1 MSIFPSQTNFVT
13 GDILTATAVNEIGQ
27 AINLLDGAQFS
38 AGKNKI
44 INGDFTI
51 NQRAFTSSTTSGTY
65 GFDRWKQANSGGTV
79 TYSAQTFTAGA
90 APVAGYEGTNFARI
104 VTTGQSGA
112 GDLGMLNQRIESVRT
127 CAGQTVTI
135 SFWAKSASAGQKIA
149 VEVAQIFGTTGSPS
163 ADVNTLFGQ
172 VTLTT
177 SWARYS
183 VTGTMPSVSGKT
195 ITTSDQ
201 LALNLWVSGGTTFN
215 SRTGSLGIQSGTFDF
230 WGVQFE
236 SANTASNFQTA
247 TGTLQGE
254 LAACQRYY
262 WRSGGSQSL
271 GVGYVG
277 STTTFDYLVN
287 LPVPMRAAATFATNS
302 GTSYFYL
309 GVGGGSAGATN
320 SNTFFN
326 ATNMNAVSRFTGTGF
341 TVGQAGI
348 VQTNNAAAYMEA
360 SAEL

>member
-1 MSIFPSQTNFVT
+1 MNDV
-13 GDILTATAVNEIGQ
+13 GG
-27 AINLLDGAQFS
+27 AINLLDGAQFA

-51 NQRAFTSSTTSGTY
+51 NQRAFTSSTISGTY
-65 GFDRWKQANSGGTV
+65 GFDRWKQANTGGTV

-104 VTTGQSGA
+104 VTTGQSAA

-135 SFWAKSASAGQKIA
+135 SFWAKAASAGQKIA
-149 VEVAQIFGTTGSPS
+149 VEVSQIFGTTGSPS
-163 ADVNTLFGQ
+163 ADVNTYFGQ

-183 VTGTMPSVSGKT
+183 VTGAMPSISGKT

-201 LALNLWVSGGTTFN
+201 LALNLWVSAGTTFN

-230 WGVQFE
+230 WGVQME
-236 SANTASNFQTA
+236 AAQTASNFQTA

-262 WRSGGSQSL
+262 YVAASGNNL
-271 GVGYVG
+271 AVGTGANYSATNAYFTVA
-277 STTTFDYLVN
+277 
-287 LPVPMRAAATFATNS
+287 LPVTMRINTAALVASTGTDYYAFDRNGAADTLNSLNLAYIGPNAAILYNNSEIS
-302 GTSYFYL
+302 GT
-309 GVGGGSAGATN
+309 A
-320 SNTFFN
+320 
-326 ATNMNAVSRFTGTGF
+326 
-341 TVGQAGI
+341 GQAGTFR
-348 VQTNNAAAYMEA
+348 TNNASA
-360 SAEL
+360 SIALNAEL